1 MYASVKTLAAV
12 LLLSSVASAH
22 ILGMGY
28 VLDRRDPDTPDS
40 PKSEEPRKLLEK
52 VAVRPERD
60 LVTLDTVKARMPTKR
75 TYWRYLFGMDKREPE
90 SMAVPKEI
98 LQARHTIEA
107 GVLKDL
113 GSRSE
118 PGPDHVSGS
127 RAVFGF

>member
-90 SMAVPKEI
+90 SMAVPSTSFSPT
-98 LQARHTIEA
+98 LAH
-107 GVLKDL
+107 
-113 GSRSE
+113 GS
-118 PGPDHVSGS
+118 VN
-127 RAVFGF
+127 